1 MINATSVDNFLS
13 HVDKDSYENGTT
25 DASRPLIMAN
35 RAVANLNVVVN
46 TPKAEEE
53 ITVVPITLER
63 VDSQIMLGK
72 KPERICYEGQ
82 GRSSICHDKFK

>member
-63 VDSQIMLGK
+63 VVAKLCLQETGTNML
-72 KPERICYEGQ
+72 
-82 GRSSICHDKFK
+82 